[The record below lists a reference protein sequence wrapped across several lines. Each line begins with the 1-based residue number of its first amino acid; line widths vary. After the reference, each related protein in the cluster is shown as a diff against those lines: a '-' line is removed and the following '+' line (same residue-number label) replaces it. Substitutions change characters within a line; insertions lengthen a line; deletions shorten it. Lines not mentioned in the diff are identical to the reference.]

1 MNHDAVIREYRAAD
15 ARAIEACIVELQD
28 YERQIDPRLR
38 PGSSMAA
45 EYLAQTLAR
54 CNDYTGR
61 VFVAECANVVAGFT
75 TVLARMPF
83 LELDDPPGEFAL
95 ITDLVVLER
104 FRRQGYGRA
113 LLDAAERFARN
124 SGATELRIGV
134 LSANRTAK
142 DLYARAG
149 FGSHAEVLTKRFD
162 R

>member
-1 MNHDAVIREYRAAD
+1 MIREYLATD

-28 YERQIDPRLR
+28 YERRIDPRLR

-83 LELDDPPGEFAL
+83 LELDDPRPASSRSSPISWCSSASAGKDTAARCW
-95 ITDLVVLER
+95 TPPNDSPATAAPAS
-104 FRRQGYGRA
+104 YG
-113 LLDAAERFARN
+113 
-124 SGATELRIGV
+124 
-134 LSANRTAK
+134 SA
-142 DLYARAG
+142 
-149 FGSHAEVLTKRFD
+149 S
-162 R
+162 

>member
-1 MNHDAVIREYRAAD
+1 MSHDAMIREYRAAD
-15 ARAIEACIVELQD
+15 ARAVEACIVELQE
-28 YERQIDPRLR
+28 YERRIDPRLR

-45 EYLAQTLAR
+45 EYLALTLAR

-61 VFVAECANVVAGFT
+61 VFVAECASVVAGFT

-113 LLDAAERFARN
+113 LLEAAERFARDC
-124 SGATELRIGV
+124 GATELRIGV

-149 FGSHAEVLTKRFD
+149 FGTHAEVLTKRFD